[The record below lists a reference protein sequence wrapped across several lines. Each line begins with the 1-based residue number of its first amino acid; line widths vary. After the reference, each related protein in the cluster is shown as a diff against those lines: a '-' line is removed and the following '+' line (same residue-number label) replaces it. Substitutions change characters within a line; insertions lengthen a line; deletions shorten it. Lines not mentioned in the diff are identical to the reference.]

1 MMCPVNRKPGLQVI
15 TFARFGKWVAILCKQ
30 RYFVLYSRLMEARG
44 LAFSSDKVREHYSWG
59 KWERKRLLRWESGA
73 DEQ

>member
-1 MMCPVNRKPGLQVI
+1 MCHVNREPGLQVM

-30 RYFVLYSRLMEARG
+30 RYFVLYIYLTKARG

-59 KWERKRLLRWESGA
+59 KWERKRLLRWESGGY
-73 DEQ
+73 EQ